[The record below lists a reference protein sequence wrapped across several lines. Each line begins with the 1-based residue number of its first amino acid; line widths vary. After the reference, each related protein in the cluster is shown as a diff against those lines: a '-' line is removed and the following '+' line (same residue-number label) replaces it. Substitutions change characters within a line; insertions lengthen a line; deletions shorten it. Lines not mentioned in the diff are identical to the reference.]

1 MLFGP
6 IINPHLNLFNL
17 SHKQTINMLKKLLQF
32 NTVLLLVLV
41 AASCNSKKKY
51 TAENVTSNTIEQA
64 VKLKTEDVDY
74 TGDGITMKGFVAFNE
89 NDSAKK
95 PIVLIVPEW
104 WGISDYTRGRA
115 KQLAAL
121 GYLAFAVDFYGEG
134 KTAETPD
141 EAGKLAGPFYAPGST
156 IGKNRFDA
164 ALAKIKTYPGADTN
178 KIAAI
183 GYCFGGA
190 MVLNMARLG
199 EQLRGV
205 VSFHGNLA
213 GVPLKKELLKADV
226 LVCHG
231 DSDKFVL
238 PAEVATFKKQM
249 DSVGATYTFK
259 SYANATHAFTNP
271 MADEKAKKYKMP
283 IAYNAA
289 ADTTS
294 FNEMKMFFI
303 KIFK

>member
-1 MLFGP
+1 MF
-6 IINPHLNLFNL
+6 
-17 SHKQTINMLKKLLQF
+17 KKIFQSSAAFSLI
-32 NTVLLLVLV
+32 LVI
-41 AASCNSKKKY
+41 ASSCSTESKKSNEASSETSAK
-51 TAENVTSNTIEQA
+51 TVAVKTENV
-64 VKLKTEDVDY
+64 DY
-74 TGDGITMKGFVAFNE
+74 SGDGVTMKGFVAF
-89 NDSAKK
+89 DSSNTNLK
-95 PIVLIVPEW
+95 PVVLIVPEW

-156 IGKNRFDA
+156 MGKNRFDA
-164 ALAKIKTYPGADTN
+164 ALAKIKTFPGADTN

-199 EQLRGV
+199 ESLKGV
-205 VSFHGNLA
+205 VSFHGNLI
-213 GVPLKKELLKADV
+213 GVPLNKELLKADI

-231 DSDKFVL
+231 DSDQFV
-238 PAEVATFKKQM
+238 PATEVATFKKQM
-249 DSVGATYTFK
+249 DSVGASYTFK

-271 MADEKAKKYKMP
+271 MADEKAKKYSMP
-283 IAYNAA
+283 VAYNAA
-289 ADTTS
+289 ADTAS
-294 FNEMKMFFI
+294 FNEMKVFFD

>member
-1 MLFGP
+1 M
-6 IINPHLNLFNL
+6 
-17 SHKQTINMLKKLLQF
+17 SKKLLQF
-32 NTVLLLVLV
+32 SAVLLLVIA
-41 AASCNSKKKY
+41 AASCNSNKKTSTENAPTN
-51 TAENVTSNTIEQA
+51 TAEKP
-64 VKLKTEDVDY
+64 VKVKSENVDY
-74 TGDGITMKGFVAFNE
+74 KGDAVTMKGFVAFNE
-89 NDSAKK
+89 NDTAKK
-95 PIVLIVPEW
+95 PVVLIVPEW

-115 KQLAAL
+115 KQLAEL
-121 GYLAFAVDFYGEG
+121 GYLAFAVDIYGEG

-141 EAGKLAGPFYAPGST
+141 EAGKLAGPFYAPG
-156 IGKNRFDA
+156 NHAQERFDA

-199 EQLRGV
+199 EPLKGV
-205 VSFHGNLA
+205 VSFHGNLV

-238 PAEVATFKKQM
+238 PAEVAVFKRQM
-249 DSVGATYTFK
+249 DSIGASYTFRT
-259 SYANATHAFTNP
+259 YANATHAFTNP
-271 MADEKAKKYKMP
+271 MADEKAKKYGMP
-283 IAYNAA
+283 IRYNAA
-289 ADTTS
+289 ADTAS
-294 FNEMKMFFI
+294 FNEMKMFLT

>member
-1 MLFGP
+1 
-6 IINPHLNLFNL
+6 
-17 SHKQTINMLKKLLQF
+17 MLKKLSRF
-32 NTVLLLVLV
+32 STVLLLAI
-41 AASCNSKKKY
+41 AAVSCNSNEKK
-51 TAENVTSNTIEQA
+51 T
-64 VKLKTEDVDY
+64 TEDTSTTATEKSASVKGENLDY
-74 TGDGITMKGFVAFNE
+74 TGDGVTMKGFVAY
-89 NDSAKK
+89 DSSVTTAK

-121 GYLAFAVDFYGEG
+121 GYLALAVDFYGDG

-156 IGKNRFDA
+156 MGQNRFDA
-164 ALAKIKTYPGADTN
+164 ALAKIKTFPGADTN
-178 KIAAI
+178 KVAAI

-199 EQLRGV
+199 ENLKGV
-205 VSFHGNLA
+205 VSFHGNLV

-226 LVCHG
+226 LICHG

-238 PAEVATFKKQM
+238 PAEVATFRKQM
-249 DSVGATYTFK
+249 DSVGASYTFK
-259 SYANATHAFTNP
+259 TYANATHAFTNP
-271 MADEKAKKYKMP
+271 MADEKAKKYGMP
-283 IAYNAA
+283 IAYNPA
-289 ADTTS
+289 ADTAS
-294 FNEMKMFFI
+294 FNEMKMFFN

>member
-1 MLFGP
+1 MF
-6 IINPHLNLFNL
+6 
-17 SHKQTINMLKKLLQF
+17 KKLLQSTAASAF
-32 NTVLLLVLV
+32 ILIIT
-41 AASCNSKKKY
+41 ASCNTESKKNTESASTEIATTTVAVK
-51 TAENVTSNTIEQA
+51 TENV
-64 VKLKTEDVDY
+64 DY
-74 TGDGITMKGFVAFNE
+74 QGDGVTMKGFVAYNE
-89 NDSAKK
+89 SLSSLR

-104 WGISDYTRGRA
+104 WGISDYTRERA
-115 KQLAAL
+115 KQLAEL

-156 IGKNRFDA
+156 MGKNRFDA
-164 ALAKIKTYPGADTN
+164 ALAKIKTFPGADTN

-199 EQLRGV
+199 EPLKGV
-205 VSFHGNLA
+205 VSFHGNLIGA
-213 GVPLKKELLKADV
+213 PLNKELLKADV

-249 DSVGATYTFK
+249 DSVGASYTFK

-271 MADEKAKKYKMP
+271 MADKKAKKYSMP
-283 IAYNAA
+283 VAYNAA
-289 ADTTS
+289 ADTAS
-294 FNEMKMFFI
+294 FNEMKVFFN

>member
-1 MLFGP
+1 MLRK
-6 IINPHLNLFNL
+6 L
-17 SHKQTINMLKKLLQF
+17 SQF
-32 NTVLLLVLV
+32 STVLLLAISAV
-41 AASCNSKKKY
+41 SCNSNEKKVTENTS
-51 TAENVTSNTIEQA
+51 TAA
-64 VKLKTEDVDY
+64 TEKSASIKGESLDY
-74 TGDGITMKGFVAFNE
+74 TGDGVTMKGFVAY
-89 NDSAKK
+89 DSSITTPK
-95 PIVLIVPEW
+95 PVVLIVPEW

-121 GYLAFAVDFYGEG
+121 GYLALAVDFYGDG

-156 IGKNRFDA
+156 MGKNRFDA
-164 ALAKIKTYPGADTN
+164 ALAKIKTFPGADTN

-199 EQLRGV
+199 ENLKGV
-205 VSFHGNLA
+205 VSFHGNLV

-238 PAEVATFKKQM
+238 PAEVATFRKQM
-249 DSVGATYTFK
+249 DSVGASYTFK
-259 SYANATHAFTNP
+259 TYANATHAFSNP
-271 MADEKAKKYKMP
+271 MADEKAKKYSMP
-283 IAYNAA
+283 VRYNAA
-289 ADTTS
+289 ADTAS
-294 FNEMKMFFI
+294 FNEMKLFFT